1 MATNCLVGGKVVCR
15 DQAIAGVRVDIVLL
29 DDSKHPT
36 NFRTT
41 TTTDSH
47 GNWAAAF
54 DVEFD
59 IAALSFAKISVHCNP
74 PPFRIYLARLN
85 SSLAGTASATLASMI
100 DNIGVEILSRVIG
113 SPILTPILSTDFAF
127 LVAHGRT
134 VNCCPVAVEEGDD
147 NHSGGDT
154 GTGAGAPGS
163 GPAGPG
169 TSTGNL
175 NDALR
180 RAEEAARRAEAAAAE
195 ARRERELAEQERRRA
210 EDERRRAEE
219 DRRRTEDERRRA
231 EEERRKAQA
240 VREAAEAALEEAK
253 ALNRRRTRLC
263 FDLKGTA
270 ASDGRA
276 AISVGGRTSVVKVSA
291 GDSAEDVLRR
301 LGESLKFRGYE
312 TDGPKRD
319 PGTGEFILC
328 VLSDAAGDDPRG
340 GIIGS
345 IDVRGFERTSVH
357 REEYRPA
364 LAMAMAD
371 PQSVRVDLGAPDQLA
386 SISTIELEYLTES
399 SATPLT
405 LRIDTREIET
415 AEQLAEQLVLQT
427 EGLLVGVEANNE
439 TGITLEVGSLQ
450 GSDRSVSAIAVEV
463 SGGADGV
470 AVGTYSPR
478 RLFHEEVDDHLG

>member
-15 DQAIAGVRVDIVLL
+15 DQPMAGVRVDIVLL
-29 DDSKHPT
+29 NDSKHPT
-36 NFRTT
+36 HFRTT
-41 TTTDSH
+41 TATDHH

-74 PPFRIYLARLN
+74 PPSRIYLARLN

-100 DNIGVEILSRVIG
+100 ENIGVAILSKVIG

-134 VNCCPVAVEEGDD
+134 VNCCPVAVEEADD
-147 NHSGGDT
+147 DHTGGDP
-154 GTGAGAPGS
+154 GTGSPGS
-163 GPAGPG
+163 VPA
-169 TSTGNL
+169 TSTGNI

-195 ARRERELAEQERRRA
+195 ARCERELAEQERRRA
-210 EDERRRAEE
+210 EEERHRAEQ

-231 EEERRKAQA
+231 EEERRKAEA
-240 VREAAEAALEEAK
+240 AREAAEATLAEAK

-291 GDSAEDVLRR
+291 GDSAEEVLQR

-312 TDGPKRD
+312 IDGPKRD

-364 LAMAMAD
+364 LAMARAD

-399 SATPLT
+399 SATPLV
-405 LRIDTREIET
+405 LRIDTRDIET
-415 AEQLAEQLVLQT
+415 AEQLAEQLMLQT
-427 EGLLVGVEANNE
+427 EGLLVGVEANHE

-478 RLFHEEVDDHLG
+478 RLFHEEVDDPTG

>member
-15 DQAIAGVRVDIVLL
+15 DQPMAGVRVDIVLL
-29 DDSKHPT
+29 NDSKHPT

-41 TTTDSH
+41 TTSDEH

-100 DNIGVEILSRVIG
+100 ENIGVAILSKVIG

-127 LVAHGRT
+127 LVANGRT
-134 VNCCPVAVEEGDD
+134 VNCCPVAVEKGDD
-147 NHSGGDT
+147 NNTGDDAVSGP
-154 GTGAGAPGS
+154 GTPGS
-163 GPAGPG
+163 GPT
-169 TSTGNL
+169 TSTGNI
-175 NDALR
+175 NDAVG
-180 RAEEAARRAEAAAAE
+180 RAEEAARRAEAAATE
-195 ARRERELAEQERRRA
+195 ARHERELAEQERRRA
-210 EDERRRAEE
+210 EEERRRAEE
-219 DRRRTEDERRRA
+219 DRRRAEDERRGA
-231 EEERRKAQA
+231 EEERRKAEA
-240 VREAAEAALEEAK
+240 AREAAEAALEEAK

-291 GDSAEDVLRR
+291 GESAEDVLRR
-301 LGESLKFRGYE
+301 LAESLKFRGYE
-312 TDGPKRD
+312 IDGPKRD

-364 LAMAMAD
+364 LAMARAD

-399 SATPLT
+399 SATPQS

-463 SGGADGV
+463 TSGADGV

-478 RLFHEEVDDHLG
+478 RLFHEEVDDPLD